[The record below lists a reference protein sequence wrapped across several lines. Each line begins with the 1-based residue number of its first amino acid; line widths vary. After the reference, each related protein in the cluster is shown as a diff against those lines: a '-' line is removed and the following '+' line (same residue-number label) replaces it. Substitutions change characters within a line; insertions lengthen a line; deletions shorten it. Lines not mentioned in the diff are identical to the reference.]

1 MEIWVSGFGCL
12 GQYTYCAFANL
23 AQLGISLDHVL
34 IQDFGRVLKFQHP
47 VHSPFSYVLID
58 IIWPTDFCDC
68 QGNTRCQNLSPI
80 RTWHHEGRNML
91 EKILKKLFGDKSSQ
105 DLKRYEPLVPEINGI
120 FQNLAQYEDDQL
132 RERVIE
138 IKSELAQKLSA
149 KRNELEGL
157 QHSFREISEDSER
170 NRIDNQIDVVK
181 KELKQLTKD
190 TLDEYLPEVFAIVKD
205 TCRRMVGTEF
215 MVRDIPSQWNMVP
228 FDVQLIGAMALH
240 DGKIAEMAT
249 GEGKTLVATLP
260 LFLNALVG
268 RGAHLVT
275 VNDYLAS
282 RDAEWMSP
290 IFNFHGMR
298 VGCITTGMDFAS
310 RQDAYAADVTYG
322 MNSEFGFDYLRDN
335 MAVSPSQLVQR
346 DFYFAIVDEVD
357 SILVDEARTPL
368 IISGPIALDKNFYP
382 ELRPAI
388 AAVVQAQNALVS
400 RYLSEIREELKNENS
415 ESVDSILA
423 KNLLLVKRG
432 APKNKAFQK
441 LMQESSLKRLVQ
453 DAEGIY
459 LRDKKMTELDE
470 NLFYVTEE
478 RQHSVDLCDKGR
490 DMLSHRETDLF
501 IVRTLDEVISEIDI
515 REDLDAEQKA
525 KLKDQA
531 TGKFM
536 DKSEKLHNINQLL
549 KAFTLFEDNQEYV
562 VIDNK
567 VIIVDEFTGRQM
579 PGRRFSDGLHQA
591 LEAKENVAIEAGTQT
606 FATITLQNYF
616 RMFEKLAGMTGTALT
631 EESEFMEIYKLPVM
645 AIPTNVAV
653 TRIDHDDD
661 IYLTK
666 NEKYQAIIN
675 EIIYWHKLGKPVLV
689 GTVSVEVS
697 EILSRLLR
705 RHSIAHNVL
714 NARQHQREAEI
725 ITGAGSPGAV
735 TIATNM
741 AGRGTDIKLGAGV
754 VSQAVENYRGLKK
767 DRNEEFPYG
776 LPLDGL
782 HVIGS
787 ERHESRRIDRQLRG
801 RAGRQGDPGTSRF
814 YLSME
819 DDLMRI
825 FGSDRMAPMMQKL
838 GLQPGEAIRHPWMTK
853 AVEKAQTRVE
863 EHNFE
868 IRKNLIKYDEVMNQ
882 QREVIYSY
890 RRSVLKGYNLRAEI
904 IEMIGE
910 SIQSMIDAYI
920 PEGSYP
926 EDWNLQRICAY
937 FKTWN
942 IIITTDDIDSDH
954 LNRELLF
961 NTLMEIAEQAYQRR
975 EEQMGAETIRE
986 IERRVLLEVVDD
998 EWRDHLHEMDLL
1010 KEGVHLRSYANKDP
1024 LIEYKKES
1032 FGLFQ
1037 SLILRIQESV
1047 SKRVFTTYLVS
1058 RQQMQDMMKG
1068 ANTTHAEV
1076 NTFEHSQPEQYQSS
1090 ATAAPKFGGAPE
1102 AKARPIRVEEKIGRN
1117 DPCPCGSGK
1126 KYKKCCGIHES
1137 ED

>member
-1 MEIWVSGFGCL
+1 
-12 GQYTYCAFANL
+12 
-23 AQLGISLDHVL
+23 
-34 IQDFGRVLKFQHP
+34 
-47 VHSPFSYVLID
+47 
-58 IIWPTDFCDC
+58 
-68 QGNTRCQNLSPI
+68 
-80 RTWHHEGRNML
+80 ML

-105 DLKRYEPLVPEINGI
+105 DLKIYEPLVPEINGI
-120 FQNLAQYEDDQL
+120 YDDLAQYEDEQL
-132 RERVIE
+132 RLRISQIREEIAER
-138 IKSELAQKLSA
+138 LSS
-149 KRNELEGL
+149 KRRELEDL
-157 QHSFREISEDSER
+157 RANFREVTEDSDR
-170 NRIDNQIDVVK
+170 NRIDNQIDIAK
-181 KELKQLTKD
+181 KELKQLTKNTMD
-190 TLDEYLPEVFAIVKD
+190 DFLPEVFAIVKD
-205 TCRRMVGTEF
+205 TCRRMLGQEF
-215 MVRDIPSQWNMVP
+215 MVRDHPTKWNMVP
-228 FDVQLIGAMALH
+228 FDVQLIGGMALH
-240 DGKIAEMAT
+240 DGRIAEMAT

-290 IFNFHGMR
+290 IFSFHGMR
-298 VGCITTGMDFAS
+298 VGCITTGMDFES
-310 RQDAYAADVTYG
+310 RRDAYAADVTYG

-335 MAVSPSQLVQR
+335 MAVSPTQLVQR

-357 SILVDEARTPL
+357 SILIDEARTPL
-368 IISGPIALDKNFYP
+368 IISGPISQDKNFYP

-388 AAVVQAQNALVS
+388 ASVVQAQNALMT
-400 RYLSEIREELKNENS
+400 RYLSEIREDLKEDNAEAS
-415 ESVDSILA
+415 DSRLA
-423 KNLLLVKRG
+423 KNLLLVRRG
-432 APKNKAFQK
+432 SPKNKAFQK
-441 LMQESSLKRLVQ
+441 LMQESSLKRMIQ
-453 DAEGIY
+453 DIEGIY
-459 LRDKKMTELDE
+459 LRDKKMHELDE
-470 NLFYVTEE
+470 NLFFVVEE
-478 RQHSVDLCDKGR
+478 RQNSVDLCEKGR
-490 DMLSHRETDLF
+490 DMLSRREADLF
-501 IVRTLDEVISEIDI
+501 IVRTLDEVIGEIDA
-515 REDLDAEQKA
+515 REDLDEATKA
-525 KLKDQA
+525 KLKEDA
-531 TGKFM
+531 TNKFM
-536 DKSEKLHNINQLL
+536 DKSEKLHNISQLL
-549 KAFTLFEDNQEYV
+549 KAFTLFENNQEYV

-616 RMFEKLAGMTGTALT
+616 RMFEKLAGMTGTAVT
-631 EESEFMEIYKLPVM
+631 EESEFMEIYKLPVI
-645 AIPTNVAV
+645 AIPTNVPV

-675 EIIYWHKLGKPVLV
+675 EIIYWHKQKKPVLV

-705 RHSIAHNVL
+705 RHGIAHNVL

-725 ITGAGSPGAV
+725 ITGAGAPAAV

-754 VSQAVENYRGLKK
+754 VAQAVENYRGLNK
-767 DRNEEFPYG
+767 DRTEEYPFG

-838 GLQPGEAIRHPWMTK
+838 GLKQGEAIRHPWMTK
-853 AVEKAQTRVE
+853 AVEKAQSRVE

-890 RRSVLKGYNLRAEI
+890 RRSVLKGYDLKAEI
-904 IEMIGE
+904 LEMIDE
-910 SIQSMIDAYI
+910 SIQNMVAETI

-926 EDWNLQRICAY
+926 EDWNLERICAL
-937 FKTWN
+937 FKGWN
-942 IIITTDDIDSDH
+942 IIVKPEDLDSDH
-954 LNRELLF
+954 LNRELLL
-961 NTLMEIAEQAYQRR
+961 NTLTQIATDAYQHR
-975 EEQMGAETIRE
+975 ENQMGIETLRE
-986 IERRVLLEVVDD
+986 IERRVLLEVVDN

-1010 KEGVHLRSYANKDP
+1010 KEGVYLRSYANKDP

-1032 FGLFQ
+1032 YTLFEGLI
-1037 SLILRIQESV
+1037 SRIQETV
-1047 SKRVFTTYLVS
+1047 SKRVFTTYLLN
-1058 RQQMQDMMKG
+1058 RKQMQDMQDMMKG
-1068 ANTTHAEV
+1068 AVVSHEEI
-1076 NTFEHSQPEQYQSS
+1076 NTFVQNQQEQYQSS
-1090 ATAAPKFGGAPE
+1090 ATAPPSFSGGATGGME
-1102 AKARPIRVEEKIGRN
+1102 HKARPIRVEEKIGRN

-1126 KYKKCCGIHES
+1126 KYKKCCGIHDN

>member
-1 MEIWVSGFGCL
+1 
-12 GQYTYCAFANL
+12 
-23 AQLGISLDHVL
+23 
-34 IQDFGRVLKFQHP
+34 
-47 VHSPFSYVLID
+47 
-58 IIWPTDFCDC
+58 
-68 QGNTRCQNLSPI
+68 
-80 RTWHHEGRNML
+80 ML

-105 DLKRYEPLVPEINGI
+105 DLKRYEPLVIEINQI
-120 FQNLAQYEDDQL
+120 YQNLAQYDDEQ
-132 RERVIE
+132 I
-138 IKSELAQKLSA
+138 
-149 KRNELEGL
+149 
-157 QHSFREISEDSER
+157 R
-170 NRIDNQIDVVK
+170 NRINEIKAEINSKLQPKRQELEDLRKQFREVSEDNERNSIDNRIDSIQK
-181 KELKQLTKD
+181 DLKQLTKD
-190 TLDEYLPEVFAIVKD
+190 TLDDYLPEVFAIVKD
-205 TCRRMVGTEF
+205 TCRRMLGQEF
-215 MVRDIPSQWNMVP
+215 MVREHPVKWNMVP
-228 FDVQLIGAMALH
+228 FDVQLIGGMALH

-290 IFNFHGMR
+290 IFNFHNLK
-298 VGCITTGMDFAS
+298 VGCITTGMDFTS
-310 RQDAYAADVTYG
+310 RREAYAADVTYG

-335 MAVSPSQLVQR
+335 MAISPSQLVQR

-357 SILVDEARTPL
+357 SILIDEARTPL
-368 IISGPIALDKNFYP
+368 IISGPIAQDKNFYH

-388 AAVVQAQNALVS
+388 AAVVQAQNALIN
-400 RYLSEIREELKNENS
+400 RFLSEIRDELKDEENS
-415 ESVDSILA
+415 SAESHLA

-441 LMQESSLKRLVQ
+441 LMQDSSLKRLVQ

-459 LRDKKMTELDE
+459 LRDKKMSELDE
-470 NLFYVTEE
+470 NLFFVVEE
-478 RQHSVDLCDKGR
+478 RHNSVDLCDKGR
-490 DMLSHRETDLF
+490 DLLSRKESDLF
-501 IVRTLDEVISEIDI
+501 IVRTLDEIIQEIDA
-515 REDLDAEQKA
+515 REDLDEAQKS
-525 KLKDQA
+525 KQKDIA
-531 TGKFM
+531 TGLFM
-536 DKSEKLHNINQLL
+536 DKSEKLHNISQLL
-549 KAFTLFEDNQEYV
+549 KAFTLFENNQEYV
-562 VIDNK
+562 IIDNR
-567 VIIVDEFTGRQM
+567 VVIVDEFTGRQM

-591 LEAKENVAIEAGTQT
+591 LEAKENVSIEAGTQT

-616 RMFEKLAGMTGTALT
+616 RMFEKLAGMTGTAVT
-631 EESEFMEIYKLPVM
+631 EESEFMEIYNLPVM
-645 AIPTNVAV
+645 AIPTNVPI

-675 EIIYWHKLGKPVLV
+675 EIIYWHKQKKPVLV

-705 RHSIAHNVL
+705 RHGIAHNVL
-714 NARQHQREAEI
+714 NAKQHQREAEI
-725 ITGAGSPGAV
+725 ISGAGAPGAV

-741 AGRGTDIKLGAGV
+741 AGRGTDIKLGNTV
-754 VSQAVENYRGLKK
+754 VTQPVEQYRGLNK
-767 DRNEEFPYG
+767 DRTEAHPYG

-819 DDLMRI
+819 DDLMRL

-838 GLQPGEAIRHPWMTK
+838 GLKQGEAIRHPWMTK
-853 AVEKAQTRVE
+853 AVEKAQSRVE

-890 RRSVLKGYNLRAEI
+890 RRSVLKGYDLQAEI
-904 IEMIGE
+904 REMIEE
-910 SIQSMIDAYI
+910 SVRIQVAAAI

-926 EDWNLQRICAY
+926 EDWDLNLICS
-937 FKTWN
+937 FFRNWN
-942 IIITTDDIDSDH
+942 IKVSPEDLDSDH
-954 LNRELLF
+954 LNRELLI
-961 NTLMEIAEQAYQRR
+961 NTMMDIADQAYKHR
-975 EEQMGAETIRE
+975 EEMMGSQDMRE
-986 IERRVLLEVVDD
+986 IERRVLLEVVDN

-1032 FGLFQ
+1032 YTLFEGL
-1037 SLILRIQESV
+1037 IERIQNAV
-1047 SKRVFTTYLVS
+1047 SKRVFTTYLI
-1058 RQQMQDMMKG
+1058 RQDRVEDMQEMLKG
-1068 ANTTHAEV
+1068 ANLSHEEI
-1076 NTFEHSQPEQYQSS
+1076 NTFLQNQHQQFQSS
-1090 ATAAPKFGGAPE
+1090 ATAMPGFDAPNASGTE
-1102 AKARPIRVEEKIGRN
+1102 LKARPIHVEEKVGRN

-1126 KYKKCCGIHES
+1126 KYKKCCGIHEN
-1137 ED
+1137 DD